1 MVTYMML
8 MNLTDQGMKSVK
20 GAPERIKANIKA
32 LEQSGVKLIGFW
44 IAIGKYDYIS
54 IGEFDSDEAALSI
67 AVGLGSQG
75 YVRIES
81 VKLFSREQ
89 FAGIIKML
97 P

>member
-8 MNLTDQGMKSVK
+8 MNLTDQGIKNVK

-44 IAIGKYDYIS
+44 IAAGKYDYVS
-54 IGEFDSDEAALSI
+54 IAEVDSDEAALSL
-67 AVGLGSQG
+67 AVGLGFQG
-75 YVRIES
+75 NVRVES

-89 FAGIIKML
+89 FESVVKML

>member
-8 MNLTDQGMKSVK
+8 LNLTDQGIKNAK
-20 GAPERIKANIKA
+20 TAPERIEAGLRV
-32 LEQSGVKLIGFW
+32 LEQAGVKLIGFW